1 MTKRSKSAAK
11 KSAVRKSA
19 TAKKSTVNKRAT
31 AKTSTAGKSATAKPT
46 RAKRTASKR
55 TASKRTATKRQTK
68 PRPAPYTRLLERR
81 GSLSV
86 WQVDGAFIRKNIEIE
101 FSNFGSHYTITEIP
115 KHEIWIDGETDPDE
129 QRFFIAHAVMERRLL
144 AKGTDA
150 DTARRESNHAE
161 RRLRVAAGD
170 LRKVMRGRA
179 VPNAELVKREL
190 WKTLP
195 SGVIVWFVKGRL
207 VRSVYDIE
215 YTEGGHEHVYERVHP
230 QNGIYYFTEGASGE
244 LRPGNLKSSP
254 ITDKGFDSDRSFMLI
269 EIAGDEMYFQT
280 ISRVGAT
287 VDSGV
292 IRRTARAR

>member
-1 MTKRSKSAAK
+1 M
-11 KSAVRKSA
+11 
-19 TAKKSTVNKRAT
+19 
-31 AKTSTAGKSATAKPT
+31 
-46 RAKRTASKR
+46 
-55 TASKRTATKRQTK
+55 K
-68 PRPAPYTRLLERR
+68 PRAAPYIRLLERR
-81 GSLSV
+81 GALSV

-101 FSNFGSHYTITEIP
+101 FSNFGSHYTISEVP
-115 KHEIWIDGETDPDE
+115 KHEIWIDAETDPDE

-170 LRKVMRGRA
+170 LRKVMRGRT

-215 YTEGGHEHVYERVHP
+215 YTEGGHEHVYEYIPRGEVWIDDDIHEDERGYVVFHELHERNLMAAGMDYDTAHDESSKLELHYRKHP
-230 QNGIYYFTEGASGE
+230 DQLHEALAAEGWE
-244 LRPGNLKSSP
+244 
-254 ITDKGFDSDRSFMLI
+254 
-269 EIAGDEMYFQT
+269 
-280 ISRVGAT
+280 
-287 VDSGV
+287 
-292 IRRTARAR
+292 